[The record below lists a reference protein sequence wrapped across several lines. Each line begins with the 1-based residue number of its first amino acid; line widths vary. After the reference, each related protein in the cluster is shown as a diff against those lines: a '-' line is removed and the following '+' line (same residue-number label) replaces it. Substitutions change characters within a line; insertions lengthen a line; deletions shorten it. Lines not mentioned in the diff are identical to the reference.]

1 MSVLGGTAFKQRS
14 STNNSPYASLEYE
27 AATGYTAGDIITV
40 EDISG
45 VVVGTVVSGAQVVV
59 VYQCAKI
66 LVPCVE
72 VTSGNL
78 AQFQVGCKIYADV
91 TNNEVTPVAGA
102 LKLCGIVLEAPS
114 VGDEEVLVH
123 WMGALEIVA

>member
-1 MSVLGGTAFKQRS
+1 MAVLGGTAFKLRS
-14 STNNSPYASLEYE
+14 STNNDPFASLEFE

-40 EDISG
+40 EDITG

-59 VYQCAKI
+59 VYQAAKI
-66 LVPCVE
+66 VVTCVE

-78 AQFQVGCKIYADV
+78 AQFQVGCKMYADV
-91 TNNEVTPVAGA
+91 ANNEVTSAAGA
-102 LKLCGIVLEAPS
+102 LALCGIVLVAPS
-114 VGDEEVLVH
+114 VGDETIEMH